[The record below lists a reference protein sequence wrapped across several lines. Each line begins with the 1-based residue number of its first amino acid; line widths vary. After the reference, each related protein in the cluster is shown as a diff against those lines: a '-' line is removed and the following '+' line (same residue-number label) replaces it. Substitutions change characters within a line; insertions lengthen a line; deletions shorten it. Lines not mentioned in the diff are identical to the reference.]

1 MNDYQKQLN
10 ASREEWDKEA
20 PQFDNEPDHGL
31 RHPDVRQA
39 WKALLQATIIP
50 SAERILDLG
59 CGTGSLSLLL
69 AELGYDVIGADFSP
83 KMLDIAREKS
93 EQAGYVIPYH
103 EMDASY
109 PEFEAESFDVIVCR
123 HVLWALPEPENVLKR
138 WQNLLKPNGQLIL
151 IEGFWHTGAGLHADD
166 ILAILP
172 SNMTGAVH
180 HMSDNPNYWGKEVH
194 DERYLISVIME

>member
-1 MNDYQKQLN
+1 MKDYQKQLN

-20 PQFDNEPDHGL
+20 PQFDNEADHGL
-31 RHPDVRQA
+31 RHPYVRQA
-39 WKALLQATIIP
+39 WKALLQATIIS

-69 AELGYDVIGADFSP
+69 AELGYYVTGADLSP

-93 EQAGYVIPYH
+93 EQAGYDIPYR

-109 PEFEAESFDVIVCR
+109 PEFEGKSFDVIVCR
-123 HVLWALPEPENVLKR
+123 HVLWALPEPEHVLKR
-138 WQNLLKPNGQLIL
+138 WQNLLKPNGQFVL
-151 IEGFWHTGAGLHADD
+151 IEGFWHTGAGLHAND
-166 ILAILP
+166 IMAILP
-172 SNMTGAVH
+172 SSMTGAVH
-180 HMSDNPNYWGKEVH
+180 HLSDNPDYWGKEVQ